1 MARATILGDVI
12 QIKSRL
18 TKEQLERA
26 ENFKPGTSVLED
38 GNGNE
43 VFRIE
48 YGKSAS
54 FSKYGISFCSTDEN
68 GFIFLTVANNIEHND
83 NIETE
88 RRKIRDE
95 IGVILH
101 KCNMVED
108 AVIDAL
114 GEINEINDAIDSS
127 VVIIDDS
134 EAPIGIIEDTPETSV
149 TFE

>member
-18 TKEQLERA
+18 TKEQLKRA

-38 GNGNE
+38 ENGNE

-68 GFIFLTVANNIEHND
+68 GFMFIQYN
-83 NIETE
+83 
-88 RRKIRDE
+88 
-95 IGVILH
+95 
-101 KCNMVED
+101 
-108 AVIDAL
+108 
-114 GEINEINDAIDSS
+114 
-127 VVIIDDS
+127 
-134 EAPIGIIEDTPETSV
+134 
-149 TFE
+149 

>member
-1 MARATILGDVI
+1 M
-12 QIKSRL
+12 
-18 TKEQLERA
+18 
-26 ENFKPGTSVLED
+26 
-38 GNGNE
+38 
-43 VFRIE
+43 
-48 YGKSAS
+48 
-54 FSKYGISFCSTDEN
+54 
-68 GFIFLTVANNIEHND
+68 FLTVANNIEQND

-88 RRKIRDE
+88 RRKIRDD

>member
-18 TKEQLERA
+18 TKEQLKRA

-38 GNGNE
+38 
-43 VFRIE
+43 
-48 YGKSAS
+48 GKSAS

-68 GFIFLTVANNIEHND
+68 GFMFLTVANNIEHND

-88 RRKIRDE
+88 RRKIRDD

-134 EAPIGIIEDTPETSV
+134 EAPLGIIEDTPETSV

>member
-18 TKEQLERA
+18 TKEQLKRA
-26 ENFKPGTSVLED
+26 EDFRPGTSVLED

-54 FSKYGISFCSTDEN
+54 FSKYGISFCSTDEH
-68 GFIFLTVANNIEHND
+68 GFMFLTVANHTEHD
-83 NIETE
+83 ENIETE
-88 RRKIRDE
+88 RRRIRDD

-134 EAPIGIIEDTPETSV
+134 EAPLGVIEDTPETSV